1 MRHKH
6 DNKTVDMEDVVL
18 WPDGEWCYYYEFA
31 EMTHKS
37 DDVVVL
43 CFGTEKYEEFL
54 QGILQDAILSTQ
66 NNEGL

>member
-18 WPDGEWCYYYEFA
+18 WPDGEWCYYYELD
-31 EMTHKS
+31 EMAHKR

-43 CFGTEKYEEFL
+43 CFGTEEYDECFERMKH
-54 QGILQDAILSTQ
+54 
-66 NNEGL
+66 